1 MSHQTNQKKKTGCVI
16 LSIVLV
22 AVLAFVGVKI
32 SQKPELIEQTKATI
46 VSILG
51 NSSGEA
57 RATKDQYDKLEIGM
71 TMDDVKECLGRDVLL
86 TRSEVNTYMFVIE
99 YEDGKEDTATIVFNG
114 DKLLQKSLFSEQ
126 RSFKN

>member
-1 MSHQTNQKKKTGCVI
+1 MSRQTNQKKKTGCVI

-22 AVLAFVGVKI
+22 VVLFFVGVKI
-32 SQKPELIEQTKATI
+32 SQKPELIEQTKASI
-46 VSILG
+46 ASILG
-51 NSSGEA
+51 NGSVET

-86 TRSEVNTYMFVIE
+86 TRSEVDTYMFVIE